1 MSRPT
6 GAVLSDRSI
15 RDAVATRLLVVE
27 PFTLAYVQPSSLDLT
42 LGGTEPLVLERGVF
56 TLAATAERLCLPPC
70 IQGQVHGR
78 SSIGRLGVLVHFTAG
93 LIDPG
98 FDGVITLE
106 MMALDREQTFEPG
119 DRIAQ
124 ISFHW
129 LDRPAEQPYSG
140 RYQRQRG
147 PLASLFLHAREEE
160 IIDAS
165 R

>member
-1 MSRPT
+1 VSRPT

-15 RDAVATRLLVVE
+15 RDAVATGLLGIE
-27 PFTLAYVQPSSLDLT
+27 PWTSAYVQPSSLDLT
-42 LGGTEPLVLERGVF
+42 LGGTEPLVLKRGVF
-56 TLAATAERLCLPPC
+56 TLAATAERLCLPAC

-98 FDGVITLE
+98 FEGVITLE
-106 MMALDREQTFEPG
+106 MMAMHQPQTFEPG

-129 LDRPAEQPYSG
+129 LDRPAEQPYTG
-140 RYQRQRG
+140 RYQGQDG
-147 PLASLFLHAREEE
+147 AVASLFKHASEE
-160 IIDAS
+160 